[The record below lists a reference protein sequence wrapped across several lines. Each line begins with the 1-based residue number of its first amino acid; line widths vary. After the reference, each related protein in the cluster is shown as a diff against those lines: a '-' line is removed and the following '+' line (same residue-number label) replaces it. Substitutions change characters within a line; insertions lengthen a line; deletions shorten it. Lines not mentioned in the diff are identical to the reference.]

1 MRLSHVFVLLLLLK
15 CSLLLG
21 CPDQDVNLVK
31 PIIDDLTTMGET
43 KDPEAP
49 GTPTSQ
55 ITYYRDADLTKPV
68 TETVEMGTT
77 LYTLVTFLEEV
88 PVVISDDEDARPGIF
103 YSIRTAE
110 ILGGFG
116 SWTKQ
121 YRMKPPGSDL
131 QSGDAMPYHNGF
143 LCKYVVG
150 IEDFAENFLIHTDTF
165 EGDPLTVI
173 LYSEEGWGSQGEYA
187 APVRENPNDF
197 VGVVCAIRL
206 HPVAD
211 AAVTIVTGP
220 RAGERAITDR
230 NGHYTFPDVATN
242 ELHLRVEKD
251 FFQPKEV
258 IAFKDRQTILANGD
272 RPNFHNRSKD
282 PGVIQI
288 GQRWPDEVRP
298 ILENV
303 LVVHDLL
310 YYEGSTVLEERK
322 AHATYASASGMI
334 QLNTDRL
341 RYHILDPAGTLLH
354 ALAHEIMH
362 AHQHALIS
370 VDGQDIDYGR
380 KWAEDTP
387 EGRTFAEA
395 RRKDLEE
402 FGRVAPYDTI
412 ERYDTLLYEN
422 AAEVFAYYWIA
433 HPRGMAG
440 YAKLEDVAPYR
451 FAWAKEWFGD

>member
-1 MRLSHVFVLLLLLK
+1 MRLSRVFVLLLLLK

-77 LYTLVTFLEEV
+77 LYTLVTFAEEV

-103 YSIRTAE
+103 YSIRHR
-110 ILGGFG
+110 LG
-116 SWTKQ
+116 SQTDR
-121 YRMKPPGSDL
+121 YRIKSRDSVL
-131 QSGDAMPYHNGF
+131 QSGDAMPYQDEGTF
-143 LCKYVVG
+143 LCKYVVDT
-150 IEDFAENFLIHTDTF
+150 EDFAKVFLTHTDIS

-173 LYSEEGWGSQGEYA
+173 LYSEEGWRSWNEYT
-187 APVRENPNDF
+187 APVRQNPNDF
-197 VGVVCAIRL
+197 VGVVCAIRR
-206 HPVAD
+206 HPAAD
-211 AAVTIVTGP
+211 ATVIIMTGP
-220 RAGERAITDR
+220 RAGERAITDH
-230 NGHYTFPDVATN
+230 NGQYTFPDVATN

-251 FFQPKEV
+251 FFEPKEV
-258 IAFKDRQTILANGD
+258 IVFKDRQTILANGD
-272 RPNFHNRSKD
+272 KLNYHNRRLNE
-282 PGVIQI
+282 PGAIQI

-310 YYEGSTVLEERK
+310 YYEGSLALQERGSS
-322 AHATYASASGMI
+322 ATYASTSGMI
-334 QLNTDRL
+334 QLNTKF
-341 RYHILDPAGTLLH
+341 HSQHPDPAGELLSS
-354 ALAHEIMH
+354 LAHEIMH

-370 VDGQDIDYGR
+370 IDGQDIDYGR
-380 KWAEDTP
+380 KWAENTP
-387 EGRTFAEA
+387 EGRAFTEA
-395 RRKDLEE
+395 RKKDLEE
-402 FGRVAPYDTI
+402 FGRVAPYDTN
-412 ERYDTLLYEN
+412 EEYDTWLYEN

-440 YAKLEDVAPYR
+440 YAKLENVAPYR
-451 FAWAKEWFGD
+451 FEWAEKWFGSGE